1 MYRKKLL
8 KLAFLYLW
16 ICLERL
22 CSVAAMAFT
31 IASCIAY
38 LIGFNGIVLVIQLCA
53 AMLSVTSWKAADH
66 DGIKLEKSI
75 KAFELMIE
83 NENENEESDNTLS
96 EGGFR
101 NEQAF

>member
-22 CSVAAMAFT
+22 CSVVAMAFT
-31 IASCIAY
+31 VVSCITYFVSFDA
-38 LIGFNGIVLVIQLCA
+38 IVLAIQLCA

-66 DGIKLEKSI
+66 DGIKLDELI
-75 KAFELMIE
+75 DAFQNMIE
-83 NENENEESDNTLS
+83 DSDDESGNTLS

>member
-31 IASCIAY
+31 VVSCITY
-38 LIGFNGIVLVIQLCA
+38 LVSFDAIVLAIQLCA

-66 DGIKLEKSI
+66 DGIKLDELI
-75 KAFELMIE
+75 DAFQNMIE
-83 NENENEESDNTLS
+83 DSDDESGNTLS

>member
-31 IASCIAY
+31 IALCIAY
-38 LIGFNGIVLVIQLCA
+38 LIGFNGIVLAIQLCA

-66 DGIKLEKSI
+66 DGIKLDELI
-75 KAFELMIE
+75 DAFQNMIE
-83 NENENEESDNTLS
+83 DSDDESGNTLS

>member
-22 CSVAAMAFT
+22 CSVLAMAFM

-38 LIGFNGIVLVIQLCA
+38 LIGFNAIVLVIQLCA

-66 DGIKLEKSI
+66 DGIKLDELI
-75 KAFELMIE
+75 DAFQNMIE
-83 NENENEESDNTLS
+83 DSDDESGNTLS

>member
-1 MYRKKLL
+1 MNRKKLL

-22 CSVAAMAFT
+22 CFVGAMVFT
-31 IASCIAY
+31 VTSCITY
-38 LIGFNGIVLVIQLCA
+38 LVEFDPIIFAVQLCT
-53 AMLSVTSWKAADH
+53 AMLTVTSWKAADH
-66 DGIKLEKSI
+66 DEVKLEKAMNTFKSVT
-75 KAFELMIE
+75 EDSYDE
-83 NENENEESDNTLS
+83 YESTLS

>member
-31 IASCIAY
+31 VVSCITYFISFDA
-38 LIGFNGIVLVIQLCA
+38 IVLAIQLCA

-66 DGIKLEKSI
+66 DGIKLDELI
-75 KAFELMIE
+75 DAFQNMIE
-83 NENENEESDNTLS
+83 DSDDESGNTLS

>member
-31 IASCIAY
+31 VVSCITYFVSFDA
-38 LIGFNGIVLVIQLCA
+38 IVLAIQLCA

-66 DGIKLEKSI
+66 DGIKLDELI
-75 KAFELMIE
+75 DAFQNMLEDSD
-83 NENENEESDNTLS
+83 EESSNTLS

>member
-1 MYRKKLL
+1 
-8 KLAFLYLW
+8 
-16 ICLERL
+16 
-22 CSVAAMAFT
+22 MAFT
-31 IASCIAY
+31 IASYIAN
-38 LIGFNGIVLVIQLCA
+38 LIGFNGIVLAIQLCA

-83 NENENEESDNTLS
+83 NENEESGNTLS

>member
-22 CSVAAMAFT
+22 CSVLAMAFT

-38 LIGFNGIVLVIQLCA
+38 LIGFNAIVLVIQLCA

-66 DGIKLEKSI
+66 DGIKLDELI
-75 KAFELMIE
+75 DAFQNMIE
-83 NENENEESDNTLS
+83 DSDDESGNPLS

>member
-22 CSVAAMAFT
+22 CSVLAMAFT

-38 LIGFNGIVLVIQLCA
+38 LIGFNAIVLVIQLCA

>member
-38 LIGFNGIVLVIQLCA
+38 LIGFNGIVLAIQLCA

-66 DGIKLEKSI
+66 DCIKLEKSI
-75 KAFELMIE
+75 EEFEFMIGDE
-83 NENENEESDNTLS
+83 DNETQSALSKTVTL
-96 EGGFR
+96 
-101 NEQAF
+101 

>member
-1 MYRKKLL
+1 
-8 KLAFLYLW
+8 
-16 ICLERL
+16 
-22 CSVAAMAFT
+22 MAFM

-38 LIGFNGIVLVIQLCA
+38 LIGFNAIVLVIQLCA

-83 NENENEESDNTLS
+83 DEDEESNKTLS
-96 EGGFR
+96 ERGIR

>member
-22 CSVAAMAFT
+22 CSVLAMAFT

-38 LIGFNGIVLVIQLCA
+38 LIGFNAIVLVIQLCA

-75 KAFELMIE
+75 KAFELMLE
-83 NENENEESDNTLS
+83 DSDEESGNTLS

>member
-31 IASCIAY
+31 VVSCITY
-38 LIGFNGIVLVIQLCA
+38 LVSFDAIVLAIQLCA

-75 KAFELMIE
+75 KAFEFMI
-83 NENENEESDNTLS
+83 ENENEESDNTLS